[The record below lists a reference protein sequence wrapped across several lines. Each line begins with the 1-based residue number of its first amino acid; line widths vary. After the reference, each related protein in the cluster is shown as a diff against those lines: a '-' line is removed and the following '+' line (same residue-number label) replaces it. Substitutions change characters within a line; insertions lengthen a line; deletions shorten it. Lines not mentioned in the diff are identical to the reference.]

1 MRTRQYE
8 QQNCL
13 AIIALSLNWFLDLG
27 HLTCT
32 GEHMKIWT
40 KEFVLAN
47 PELAANAITTL
58 QEMATDARNDTLD
71 EIANKIAAMPGDTA
85 ASISIWVRWQKE
97 IISAPHPQQLGLPL
111 DAAS

>member
-1 MRTRQYE
+1 
-8 QQNCL
+8 
-13 AIIALSLNWFLDLG
+13 
-27 HLTCT
+27 
-32 GEHMKIWT
+32 MKIWT

-71 EIANKIAAMPGDTA
+71 EIANKIAAMPFGDTA
-85 ASISIWVRWQKE
+85 ASFAVWVRDQKT
-97 IISAPHPQQLGLPL
+97 ISAPHLQQSDLRA

>member
-1 MRTRQYE
+1 MKR
-8 QQNCL
+8 
-13 AIIALSLNWFLDLG
+13 LND
-27 HLTCT
+27 
-32 GEHMKIWT
+32 MKIWT

-85 ASISIWVRWQKE
+85 ASFAVWVRDQKT
-97 IISAPHPQQLGLPL
+97 ISAPHLQQSDLRA

>member
-1 MRTRQYE
+1 
-8 QQNCL
+8 
-13 AIIALSLNWFLDLG
+13 
-27 HLTCT
+27 
-32 GEHMKIWT
+32 MKIWT

-85 ASISIWVRWQKE
+85 ASFAVWVRDQKT
-97 IISAPHPQQLGLPL
+97 ISAPHLQQSGPRA
-111 DAAS
+111 DVAS

>member
-1 MRTRQYE
+1 
-8 QQNCL
+8 
-13 AIIALSLNWFLDLG
+13 
-27 HLTCT
+27 
-32 GEHMKIWT
+32 MKIWT

-58 QEMATDARNDTLD
+58 QELATDARSDTID

-85 ASISIWVRWQKE
+85 ASIAIWVRGQKV
-97 IISAPHPQQLGLPL
+97 ISAPHPQQLGLPL